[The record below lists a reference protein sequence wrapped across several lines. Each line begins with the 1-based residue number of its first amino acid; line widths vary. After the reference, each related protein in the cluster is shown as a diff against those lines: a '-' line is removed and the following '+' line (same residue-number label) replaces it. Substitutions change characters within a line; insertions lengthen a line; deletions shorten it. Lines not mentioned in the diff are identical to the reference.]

1 MKLTTKKQI
10 LTEKIGMVTVWINR
24 LTEEFKANERDLND
38 YLYELGKKQAILESA
53 VKELQT
59 HMVWLDSID

>member
-1 MKLTTKKQI
+1 MKIMTKKRI
-10 LTEKIGMVTVWINR
+10 LIKKVTVATAWINR

-53 VKELQT
+53 IKELQA
-59 HMVWLDSID
+59 HMEWLDSIE